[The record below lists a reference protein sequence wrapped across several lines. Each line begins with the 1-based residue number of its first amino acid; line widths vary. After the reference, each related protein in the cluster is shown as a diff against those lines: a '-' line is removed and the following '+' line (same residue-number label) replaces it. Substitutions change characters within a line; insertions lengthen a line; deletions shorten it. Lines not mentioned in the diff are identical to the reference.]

1 MAAAFIERLL
11 RVKNIVEL
19 SDEALM
25 QIVLNGL
32 EAFIVRH
39 DHVKRSG
46 IEMHGHLAG
55 FYSET
60 VRQRKIQVTHFS
72 CDTSATMMPGEVS
85 WKYESNILKR
95 SLISGFG
102 LDYLGQVHS
111 HPYMTGDWPSVAE
124 ARRVGAEFSDT
135 DIEAGQSMLKDFHQ
149 RYGDVWHLEMVAT
162 FYHTKNAVHVKKY
175 DELKPEFSI
184 GNVRC
189 FLRADIYEIIEGGE
203 ITRQPAV
210 IRSPF
215 IQKGR
220 ERDVDIGRVRVKPGR
235 KYTLQRVQNG
245 EAI

>member
-1 MAAAFIERLL
+1 M
-11 RVKNIVEL
+11 KNIVEL

-25 QIVLNGL
+25 QILLNGL

-55 FYSET
+55 SYVET
-60 VRQRKIQVTHFS
+60 TRQRKIQVTHFS
-72 CDTSATMMPGEVS
+72 CDTSATMMPGSVS
-85 WKYESNILKR
+85 WKHESNILKR

-102 LDYLGQVHS
+102 LDYLGQIHS
-111 HPYMTGDWPSVAE
+111 HPYMTGDWSSVAE
-124 ARRVGAEFSDT
+124 VRRDGAEFSDT
-135 DIEAGQSMLKDFHQ
+135 DVEAAQNILQDFHE

-162 FYHTKNAVHVKKY
+162 FYHTKNAVHVKSY
-175 DELKPEFSI
+175 DEHKPEFSI

-203 ITRQPAV
+203 ITRQSAV

-235 KYTLQRVQNG
+235 KHTLQRVHNG